1 MAVSLFVLG
10 ATLAVALILLK
21 TFQSFQNA
29 GRKPLPPGP
38 KGLPLIGNLN
48 DMPPP
53 GVLEAH
59 HWLKHKELYGG
70 FLFAMCFQYDVSLSL
85 VM

>member
-1 MAVSLFVLG
+1 MAVSLLSLG
-10 ATLAVALILLK
+10 ITIASAFILLK
-21 TFQSFQNA
+21 LLSSFKNA
-29 GRKPLPPGP
+29 GRPQLPPGP

-70 FLFAMCFQYDVSLSL
+70 FTTCFTGVIYH
-85 VM
+85 